1 MLLVTYINLYNKSVM
16 DTLFLV
22 EWSKDHV
29 LTVVAVIIT
38 LVLVYHYII
47 ERDKVVKLSKK
58 YRSSIFETQSK
69 IFLNATQYLI
79 DGNKDLAIKEFLNAV
94 DLNRETIET
103 YFALGGLFR
112 SNGEIE
118 KAISIHRSLIARENI
133 SESTRLQG
141 LKELAVDFD
150 KGGFIDKAIET
161 YKDVLKINRDQQDVI
176 QALCR
181 IYEDIEDWDQ
191 AYNYRIML
199 SKVGHVNQSETIS
212 HILVQKAKALFEKG
226 QFKACAEEIEDAFR
240 FAPSVSAKI
249 LRLKLF
255 LVQGKMEDAKGVL
268 LELLKEHP
276 MYASFIFVSLE
287 EFNNN
292 LPEKQEYLERLKQLK
307 AYFLDLKDLDL
318 MSSPSVV
325 LSKIRL
331 LKSSSRITDAFELL
345 DYWMKNHGQSD
356 VLKVEY
362 IKLLIEVNKTDE
374 ALGQTK
380 QLLNN
385 LHSTL
390 TRHYCAQCGYNSDD
404 IFWRCPQCHN
414 WETIQ
419 FRWKV

>member
-1 MLLVTYINLYNKSVM
+1 MSYA
-16 DTLFLV
+16 FLI
-22 EWSKDHV
+22 EWGKDHA
-29 LTVVAVIIT
+29 LTVVAVVIT
-38 LVLVYHYII
+38 LVLIYHYVI
-47 ERDKVVKLSKK
+47 ERDKAVKLSKK
-58 YRSSIFETQSK
+58 YRHSIFEAQSR

-79 DGNKDLAIKEFLNAV
+79 EGNKDLAIKEFLNAV

-133 SESTRLQG
+133 SESTRLVA
-141 LKELAVDFD
+141 LKELALDFD
-150 KGGFIDKAIET
+150 KGGFIDKAVET

-176 QALCR
+176 HSLCR
-181 IYEDIEDWDQ
+181 IFEDTEDWDQ

-199 SKVGHVNQSETIS
+199 SKVGQENQSETIS
-212 HILVQKAKALFEKG
+212 HILVQKAKSLYEQG
-226 QFKACAEEIEDAFR
+226 QFKACAEELEDAFR

-255 LVQGKMEDAKGVL
+255 LVQGKMEDADVLL

-276 MYASFIFVSLE
+276 MYATFIFVSLE
-287 EFNNN
+287 SFNSK
-292 LPEKQEYLERLKQLK
+292 LPQRDEYFQRLYQLK
-307 AYFLDLKDLDL
+307 DYFLGLNDQDL
-318 MSSPSVV
+318 MNAPSVI

-331 LKSSSRITDAFELL
+331 LKDQKKTIDAYELL
-345 DYWMKNHGQSD
+345 DAWMKNDGHSD

-362 IKLLIEVNKTDE
+362 IKILIDIGKTEE
-374 ALGQTK
+374 ALQQTK
-380 QLLNN
+380 GLLNN
-385 LHSTL
+385 LHSSL
-390 TRHYCAQCGYNSDD
+390 TRHYCSQCGYNSDE
-404 IFWRCPQCHN
+404 IFWRCPQCHS

>member
-1 MLLVTYINLYNKSVM
+1 M
-16 DTLFLV
+16 DYTFLID
-22 EWSKDHV
+22 WGKDNA
-29 LTVVAVIIT
+29 LTVVAVVIT
-38 LVLVYHYII
+38 LVLIYHYVI
-47 ERDKVVKLSKK
+47 ERDKGVKLSKK
-58 YRSSIFETQSK
+58 YRNSIFEAQSR

-79 DGNKDLAIKEFLNAV
+79 EGNKDLAIKEFLNAV
-94 DLNRETIET
+94 DLNRETIDT

-118 KAISIHRSLIARENI
+118 KAISIHRSLIARESI
-133 SESTRLQG
+133 SESTRLQA
-141 LKELAVDFD
+141 LKELALDFD

-176 QALCR
+176 HSLCR

-199 SKVGHVNQSETIS
+199 SKVGQENQSETIS
-212 HILVQKAKALFEKG
+212 HILVQKAKALFDKG
-226 QFKACAEEIEDAFR
+226 QFKACAEELEDAFR

-249 LRLKLF
+249 LRLRLY
-255 LVQGKMEDAKGVL
+255 LVLGNMENANSVL

-276 MYASFIFVSLE
+276 MYATFIFVSLDQ
-287 EFNNN
+287 FNQT
-292 LPEKQEYLERLKQLK
+292 LPQKDEYKERLTQLK
-307 AYFLDLKDLDL
+307 NYFLGLNDVDL
-318 MSSPSVV
+318 MTSPSVI

-331 LKSSSRITDAFELL
+331 LKDLHKTGDAFNLL
-345 DYWMKNHGQSD
+345 DEWMKNHGQSD

-362 IKLLIEVNKTDE
+362 IKILIEVGKNEE
-374 ALGQTK
+374 ALQHTK
-380 QLLNN
+380 SLLNN
-385 LHSTL
+385 LHSSL
-390 TRHYCAQCGYNSDD
+390 TRHYCSQCGYNSDE

>member
-1 MLLVTYINLYNKSVM
+1 MDYTFLL
-16 DTLFLV
+16 D
-22 EWSKDHV
+22 WGKDNA
-29 LTVVAVIIT
+29 LTVVAVVIT
-38 LVLVYHYII
+38 LVLIYHYVI
-47 ERDKVVKLSKK
+47 EKDKGVKLSKK
-58 YRSSIFETQSK
+58 YRNSIFEAQSR

-79 DGNKDLAIKEFLNAV
+79 EGNKDLAIKEFLNAV
-94 DLNRETIET
+94 DLNRETIDT

-118 KAISIHRSLIARENI
+118 KAISIHRSLIARESI
-133 SESTRLQG
+133 SESTRLQA
-141 LKELAVDFD
+141 LKELALDFD
-150 KGGFIDKAIET
+150 KGGFIDKAVET

-176 QALCR
+176 HSLCR

-199 SKVGHVNQSETIS
+199 SKVGHENQSETIS
-212 HILVQKAKALFEKG
+212 HILVQKAKALFDKG
-226 QFKACAEEIEDAFR
+226 QFKACAEELEDAFR

-249 LRLKLF
+249 LRLRLH
-255 LVQGKMEDAKGVL
+255 LVLGNMENANGVL

-287 EFNNN
+287 HFNSK
-292 LPEKQEYLERLKQLK
+292 LPQTNEYKERLNQLK
-307 AYFLDLKDLDL
+307 TYFLGLNDVDL

-331 LKSSSRITDAFELL
+331 LKDVQKTTEAFHLL
-345 DYWMKNHGQSD
+345 DDWMKNHGHSD

-362 IKLLIEVNKTDE
+362 IKILIEVGKVDD
-374 ALGQTK
+374 ALLHTK
-380 QLLNN
+380 SLLNN
-385 LHSTL
+385 LHSSL
-390 TRHYCAQCGYNSDD
+390 TRHYCSQCGYNSDE
-404 IFWRCPQCHN
+404 IFWRCPQCHS